1 MSPTST
7 RTLPCRKSLLSSYAA
22 VWSAWMRFS
31 QSAIRFQLANVRVT
45 NLRSHFAK

>member
-31 QSAIRFQLANVRVT
+31 QSAIRFQLANVRVAAQ
-45 NLRSHFAK
+45 NWS